1 MYTQLQEERA
11 SGRVDGPEI
20 KPLRRKHMELIRK
33 MWRDEDG
40 QDVVEYA
47 LIAVLL
53 AIASIA
59 TMTTLGTTISAQ
71 WTTITNKL

>member
-1 MYTQLQEERA
+1 
-11 SGRVDGPEI
+11 
-20 KPLRRKHMELIRK
+20 MELIRK